1 MIGCFHFDAS
11 SELVYFRGY
20 TVVARAEFSYAAFI
34 MTNECS
40 AKPVAESTTEVD
52 INDVFDD
59 LLLVEERLS
68 EESYQRG
75 LQVGAEQ
82 GNVDAYHFG
91 YHRGAEIGAELGFYY
106 GVLCALEGGCRK
118 RSEETP
124 TKGDILLTE
133 LKGEIDE
140 FPKFNDLEVDLLE
153 RLMKIRNK
161 YKKLCSLLKVSAKY
175 PKPNELSF

>member
-1 MIGCFHFDAS
+1 M
-11 SELVYFRGY
+11 
-20 TVVARAEFSYAAFI
+20 
-34 MTNECS
+34 
-40 AKPVAESTTEVD
+40 
-52 INDVFDD
+52 FDD

-106 GVLCALEGGCRK
+106 GALCAQESSGRK
-118 RSEETP
+118 GTEETTP
-124 TKGDILLTE
+124 AKGDVLLAE
-133 LKGEIDE
+133 LKKEIEE
-140 FPKFNDLEVDLLE
+140 FPTFNDLEVDLLE
-153 RLMKIRNK
+153 RLVKLRNK
-161 YKKLCSLLKVSAKY
+161 YKKVCVLLKISAKY

>member
-1 MIGCFHFDAS
+1 
-11 SELVYFRGY
+11 
-20 TVVARAEFSYAAFI
+20 
-34 MTNECS
+34 MTNECT
-40 AKPVAESTTEVD
+40 AKPVAEGTVEVD

-106 GVLCALEGGCRK
+106 GVLCAQENSTGKGT
-118 RSEETP
+118 EETTP
-124 TKGDILLTE
+124 TKGYILLTE
-133 LKGEIDE
+133 LKKEIEE
-140 FPKFNDLEVDLLE
+140 FPTFNDLEVDLLE
-153 RLMKIRNK
+153 RLVKLRNK
-161 YKKLCSLLKVSAKY
+161 YKKLCVLLKISAKY